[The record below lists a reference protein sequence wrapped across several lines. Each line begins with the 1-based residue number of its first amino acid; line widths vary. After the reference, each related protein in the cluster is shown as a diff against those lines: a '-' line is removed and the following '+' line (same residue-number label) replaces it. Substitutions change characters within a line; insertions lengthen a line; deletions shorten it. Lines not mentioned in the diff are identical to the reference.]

1 VQVNDTV
8 EKRLKVQ
15 SDDVFVL
22 RVGQDLNQ
30 ILLRQEV
37 ESGEDNTLRLDVKV
51 QLIVD
56 LFEISVHLLQL
67 FNDVGLGAD
76 KLQGLGVAVC
86 LLVELQESLVH
97 CFKNLGFIRQLHL
110 DRATGENVLQVAP
123 LLLDIKPLFDSS
135 GQQR

>member
-97 CFKNLGFIRQLHL
+97 CFENLGFIRQLHL

>member
-1 VQVNDTV
+1 MQVNDTV

-97 CFKNLGFIRQLHL
+97 CFENLGFIRQLHL